1 MKILASFALAAACAF
16 AQPFTFGVKLGAPVN
31 DFLNTGGSSATI
43 AAGMGTAV
51 LGQNLNFHS
60 YTNRYILGGTAEL
73 HLPLG
78 FGVEVDGLYRHYNF
92 TTTGTIA
99 PAGTTLTTEG
109 KTGAWEFP
117 VLAKYRFPTR
127 VVRPFLDA
135 GVAWDTLQGFKQ
147 AVTVVSPSP
156 VVAPGNYNQPAHNT
170 TTGFVIG
177 GGLDI
182 HVPFVHVSPEIRF
195 THWGTQHFTPTTITS
210 GIFSAA
216 TGYSS
221 NQDQVEALIGITF

>member
-1 MKILASFALAAACAF
+1 MKILVSFVLAAACAL
-16 AQPFTFGVKLGAPVN
+16 AQPFTLGVKLGMPAN
-31 DFLNTGGSSATI
+31 DFLNTVES
-43 AAGMGTAV
+43 
-51 LGQNLNFHS
+51 QNFNFHS

-73 HLPLG
+73 HLPFG

-92 TTTGTIA
+92 QTAGTIA
-99 PAGTTLTTEG
+99 PAGTTITANG

-127 VVRPFLDA
+127 IVRPFLDA

-147 AVTVVSPSP
+147 AITVTSPSSP
-156 VVAPGNYNQPAHNT
+156 VVAPSNYNQPVHNT

-182 HVPFVHVSPEIRF
+182 HVPFVHVSPEIRY
-195 THWGTQHFTPTTITS
+195 THWGTQHFTASTITS

-221 NQDQVEALIGITF
+221 NQDQVEVLVGITF